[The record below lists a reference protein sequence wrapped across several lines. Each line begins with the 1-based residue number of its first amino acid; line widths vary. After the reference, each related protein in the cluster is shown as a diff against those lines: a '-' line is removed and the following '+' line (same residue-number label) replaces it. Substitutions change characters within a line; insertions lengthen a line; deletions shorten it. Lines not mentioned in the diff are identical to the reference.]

1 MLGRESSS
9 MSPTSAARDAA
20 SHSDGNDTPPRIVI
34 TGLGMISA
42 LGNDT
47 ASTWQGALEGRS
59 GVGPVTVF
67 DTSAYEVRFAA
78 EVRDFNPRTYMDAK
92 EARRTTHFE
101 QYAIAAA
108 QQAMDD
114 SGLKIEGDGD
124 DVGVI
129 IGSGAGGLGPLTE
142 QHRTLFY
149 RGPDRVSPFLITQM
163 VPNMAAG
170 YVAIRFGA
178 RGPNFAT
185 VSACATSANA
195 IGEAWEIIRRGDA
208 RAMIAGGS
216 EHAPDEVSL
225 GAFATMHALSRRND
239 DPARASRPF
248 DAERDGFVMGA
259 GAGILILERLDDAL
273 ARGAHIYA
281 EIIGYATTADAHHI
295 TDPAPG
301 GRGLAN
307 ALRRALRKAEI
318 APEEV
323 DYINAHGTSTKPND
337 REETAAL
344 HTVFGEHAHK
354 LAISSTKSMI
364 GHTLGAAGALETGI
378 TALSLKHGVLTPT
391 INYEYPDAEC
401 DLDYV
406 PNQARKAD
414 IRIAVNE
421 SMGFGGHNAVV
432 VLKRFD
438 GE

>member
-1 MLGRESSS
+1 MPS
-9 MSPTSAARDAA
+9 TSAEGSVA
-20 SHSDGNDTPPRIVI
+20 SRSDGNDTPPRIVI

-67 DTSAYEVRFAA
+67 DTSKFEVHFAA
-78 EVRDFNPRTYMDAK
+78 EVRDFDARKYMDAK
-92 EARRTTHFE
+92 EVRRTDAFE

-108 QQAMDD
+108 QQAVDD
-114 SGLKIEGDGD
+114 SGLQIEEIGD
-124 DVGVI
+124 DVGVV
-129 IGSGAGGLGPLTE
+129 IGSGAGGLGPLQE
-142 QHRTLFY
+142 QHRVLFY

-170 YVAIRFGA
+170 YVAMRFGA

-185 VSACATSANA
+185 VSACASSANA

-208 RAMIAGGS
+208 KAMIAGGT
-216 EHAPDEVSL
+216 EYAPNEVSL
-225 GAFATMHALSRRND
+225 AAFASMHALSRRND

-248 DAERDGFVMGA
+248 DATRDGFVMGA
-259 GAGILILERLDDAL
+259 GAGVVILERLEDAL

-281 EIIGYATTADAHHI
+281 EIIGYAATADAHHI
-295 TDPAPG
+295 TEPAPNG
-301 GRGLAN
+301 EGLAN
-307 ALRRALRKAEI
+307 ALRRALRKAGI
-318 APEEV
+318 KPDEV
-323 DYINAHGTSTKPND
+323 DYVNAHGTSTKYND
-337 REETAAL
+337 REETTAL
-344 HTVFGEHAHK
+344 HTVFGEHARK
-354 LAISSTKSMI
+354 LAVSSTKSMI

-378 TALSLKHGVLTPT
+378 TALSLQHGILTPT
-391 INYEYPDAEC
+391 INYEHPDPEC

-406 PNQARKAD
+406 PNDARKAN

-421 SMGFGGHNAVV
+421 SMGFGGHNAVL
-432 VLKRFD
+432 VLKRWD

>member
-1 MLGRESSS
+1 MSS
-9 MSPTSAARDAA
+9 TSAASDAA
-20 SHSDGNDTPPRIVI
+20 SYSDGNDTPPRVVI

-47 ASTWQGALEGRS
+47 ASTWQGALDGRS

-67 DTSAYEVRFAA
+67 DTSAFDVRFAA
-78 EVRDFNPRTYMDAK
+78 EVHDFDPRAYMDAK
-92 EARRTTHFE
+92 EARRTDHYE

-114 SGLKIEGDGD
+114 SGLKIENDGD
-124 DVGVI
+124 DVGVV
-129 IGSGAGGLGPLTE
+129 IGSGAGGLGPLQE

-208 RAMIAGGS
+208 RAMITGGS
-216 EHAPDEVSL
+216 EYTPNEVSL
-225 GAFATMHALSRRND
+225 AAFATMHALSRRND

-259 GAGILILERLDDAL
+259 GAGVLILERLDDAL
-273 ARGAHIYA
+273 ARGAHVYA

-295 TDPAPG
+295 TEPAPG
-301 GRGLAN
+301 GMGLAN
-307 ALRRALRKAEI
+307 ALRRALRKAGI
-318 APEEV
+318 APDEV
-323 DYINAHGTSTKPND
+323 DYINAHGTSTKYND

-344 HTVFGEHAHK
+344 HSVFGEHASK
-354 LAISSTKSMI
+354 LAVSSTKSMI

-391 INYEYPDAEC
+391 INYEYPDPEC

-421 SMGFGGHNAVV
+421 SMGFGGHNAVL

-438 GE
+438 GA